1 MQRSLGDLN
10 RQFYEQHASA
20 FVAKRDRPWPGWK
33 RVLAAATTE
42 RTALRVLDV
51 GCGNGRLGAF
61 LDEAWDAPLEYVG
74 IDASQP
80 MIDYARKRFAPG
92 STPHRVTRF
101 VCGDLIAN
109 APADVLAE
117 TSAVGFD
124 LCCAFGLLHHIP
136 GEARRAA
143 LFAAMAE
150 HTQPGGVLAASFWRF
165 DAHERFRLRFREAS
179 APELAPHV
187 DVTQLEVG
195 DHLVAWGDEE
205 AVRYCHAAC
214 DEEIESHIEAMRACG
229 LRLID
234 DFASEGPEQNLNRY
248 VVFERTRGAGG

>member
-179 APELAPHV
+179 APEVAPHI
-187 DVTQLEVG
+187 DVNQLEAG
-195 DHLVAWGDEE
+195 DHLIAWGDEE

>member
-1 MQRSLGDLN
+1 MQRALGDLN

-33 RVLAAATTE
+33 RVLAAATGE
-42 RTALRVLDV
+42 RSAIRVLDV

-61 LDEAWDAPLEYVG
+61 LEGAWEGPLEYVG
-74 IDASQP
+74 IDASQT
-80 MIDYARKRFAPG
+80 MIDYARERLAAA
-92 STPHRVTRF
+92 STPSAEARF
-101 VCGDLIAN
+101 VRGDLITN
-109 APADVLAE
+109 SPADVLAE
-117 TSAVGFD
+117 TGATGFD

-143 LFAAMAE
+143 LFEAMAE
-150 HTQPGGVLAASFWRF
+150 RTQLGGILAASFWRF

-179 APELAPHV
+179 APEVAPDV
-187 DVTQLEVG
+187 DVDRLEAG

-205 AVRYCHAAC
+205 AVRYCHAAR
-214 DEEIESHIEAMRACG
+214 DEEIESHIEAMHACG

-248 VVFERTRGAGG
+248 VVFERIASAEA

>member
-187 DVTQLEVG
+187 DVTQLEAG

-214 DEEIESHIEAMRACG
+214 DEEIESHIEAMRAC
-229 LRLID
+229 RLWI
-234 DFASEGPEQNLNRY
+234 SC
-248 VVFERTRGAGG
+248 